1 MTDAEIVQMFW
12 RREET
17 AIAQT
22 QARYGAYCTQIAMN
36 ILSSR
41 EDAEEC
47 VSDTWLQAW
56 HTIPPQQPRSLRAY
70 LGRIVRNLALNR
82 WSHNHAQKR
91 DCGMEQ
97 LLSEL
102 EDCIP
107 APDIAQRKLETA
119 ALSEII
125 SDWLETLPRS
135 DRILFVR
142 RYWYGDTL
150 QELAGRT
157 GVPANKLAQ
166 KMLRLRRGLKAA
178 LEREE
183 VFLE

>member
-1 MTDAEIVQMFW
+1 MTDAEIIQLFW
-12 RREET
+12 QREES
-17 AIAQT
+17 AITETQT
-22 QARYGAYCTQIAMN
+22 RYGAYCTRIAMN
-36 ILSSR
+36 ILSNR

-56 HTIPPQQPRSLRAY
+56 NTIPPQKPRSLRAY
-70 LGRIVRNLALNR
+70 LGRIIRNLSLNR
-82 WSHNHAQKR
+82 WSHSRAQKR
-91 DCGMEQ
+91 YGGMER

-102 EDCIP
+102 DDCIP
-107 APDIAQRKLETA
+107 APDNAQRSLEAA

-125 SDWLETLPRS
+125 SNWLETLPRD

-150 QELAGRT
+150 QELAAHAGI
-157 GVPANKLAQ
+157 PASKLAQ
-166 KMLRLRRGLKAA
+166 RMLRLRRGLKAT

-183 VFLE
+183 VSLE

>member
-1 MTDAEIVQMFW
+1 MTDAEIIQMFW

-17 AIAQT
+17 AITETQT
-22 QARYGAYCTQIAMN
+22 RYGAYCTHIAIN
-36 ILSSR
+36 ILSDR

-56 HTIPPQQPRSLRAY
+56 NTIPPQKPRSLRAY
-70 LGRIVRNLALNR
+70 LGRIVRNLSLNR
-82 WSHNHAQKR
+82 WNHDHAQKR
-91 DCGMEQ
+91 YSGMEQ

-107 APDIAQRKLETA
+107 APDTAQRKLETA

-125 SDWLETLPRS
+125 SDWLETLPRN
-135 DRILFVR
+135 DRVLFVR

-157 GVPANKLAQ
+157 GVSASKLAQ
-166 KMLRLRRGLKAA
+166 RMLRLRKGLKAA
-178 LEREE
+178 LEHEE
-183 VFLE
+183 VSLE